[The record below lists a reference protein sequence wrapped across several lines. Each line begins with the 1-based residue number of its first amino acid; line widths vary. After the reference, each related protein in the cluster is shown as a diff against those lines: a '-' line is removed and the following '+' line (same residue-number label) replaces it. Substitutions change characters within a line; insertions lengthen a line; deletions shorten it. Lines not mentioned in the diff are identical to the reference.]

1 MADNVAQTPTKD
13 DTEQIAK
20 ETMQSIERLK
30 LIGTVIKKQ
39 LLNIN
44 GIEQAILV
52 SKIIK
57 TIKLVR
63 HQIFPFKVIHCLT

>member
-1 MADNVAQTPTKD
+1 MADNVAPSPTKD
-13 DTEQIAK
+13 DTDQIAK

-44 GIEQAILV
+44 GLEQAILV

-63 HQIFPFKVIHCLT
+63 KQNISFYR